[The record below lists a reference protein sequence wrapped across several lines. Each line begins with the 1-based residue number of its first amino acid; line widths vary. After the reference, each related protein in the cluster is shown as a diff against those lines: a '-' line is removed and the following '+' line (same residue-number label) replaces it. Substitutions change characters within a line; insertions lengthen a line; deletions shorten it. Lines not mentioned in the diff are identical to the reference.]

1 MIFGAAFLSVETI
14 PAALHHLHHHHCGD
28 HSTMILFSVRYLNIL
43 GKEVLEKY

>member
-28 HSTMILFSVRYLNIL
+28 HSAMALSGVRYLNIL
-43 GKEVLEKY
+43 RKEVLENY